1 MFESLFNKVAGLKAY
16 NFVKKRL
23 QQRLFPVS
31 IAKFLRTTL
40 FIEHLRWL
48 LLFKED
54 FGNVVIKSKFTINR
68 NTKLFFKAT
77 EYYKSVVHF
86 LGPFL

>member
-1 MFESLFNKVAGLKAY
+1 M
-16 NFVKKRL
+16 
-23 QQRLFPVS
+23 
-31 IAKFLRTTL
+31 
-40 FIEHLRWL
+40 EHLRWL
-48 LLFKED
+48 LLFRED